1 MVVYDCYIVDEILK
15 LHTAAG
21 TQEEI
26 SERNMSFLGVPIVWI
41 LVWVINWCETITI
54 FLIITLCACVCSRYN

>member
-1 MVVYDCYIVDEILK
+1 MVVYDCCTVDEILEF
-15 LHTAAG
+15 HTAAG

-26 SERNMSFLGVPIVWI
+26 SERNMAFLGVSIVWI

-54 FLIITLCACVCSRYN
+54 FFIIALCACVCLRYN